1 MLIHLQDIGKRYRL
15 EWIFRGIT
23 HTLRSG
29 ERYALLGP
37 NGSGKST
44 LLKVLSGH
52 LSPSRGAVLFEKNG
66 STAFTPSG
74 EGAFTPRIAVNGV
87 YPDPEAF
94 GMLPIPPDDIYR
106 HISYAAPYIELI
118 EEFTLE
124 EAMRF
129 HAGLKPLLPGM
140 TLTRLYDLL
149 ALPRA
154 RSKELRFFSSG
165 MKQRVKLALAVCS
178 DTPVLLLDEPATNL
192 DVQGVEWYK
201 NLIQEFAADRLVVI
215 ASNDPHD
222 AEFCPVHLNVLD
234 YK

>member
-15 EWIFRGIT
+15 EWIFRGLT

-66 STAFTPSG
+66 GEVVTPD
-74 EGAFTPRIAVNGV
+74 E
-87 YPDPEAF
+87 
-94 GMLPIPPDDIYR
+94 IYR

-201 NLIQEFAADRLVVI
+201 NLIQKFAADRLVVI

-222 AEFCPVHLNVLD
+222 AAFCPVHLNVLD

>member
-1 MLIHLQDIGKRYRL
+1 MTIHLQNAGKRYFL
-15 EWIFRGIT
+15 DWIFRGIDFSFKKG
-23 HTLRSG
+23 L
-29 ERYALLGP
+29 RYAVLGP

-52 LSPSRGAVLFEKNG
+52 LSPSKGVVSFENQGKKI
-66 STAFTPSG
+66 
-74 EGAFTPRIAVNGV
+74 E
-87 YPDPEAF
+87 PDEV
-94 GMLPIPPDDIYR
+94 YR
-106 HISYAAPYIELI
+106 HVSYAAPYIELI

-124 EAMRF
+124 EALKF
-129 HAGLKPLLPGM
+129 HAGLKPLLPDF
-140 TLTRLYDLL
+140 TPAKLYDLL

-154 RSKELRFFSSG
+154 RSKEIRFFSSG

-201 NLIQEFAADRLVVI
+201 NLVAELAADRLVVI

-222 AEFCPVHLNVLD
+222 AEFCPLHLNILD
-234 YK
+234 YKK